1 MPETRS
7 LVFLGLCS
15 VAGVAMAQLPAQT
28 PSVYLQRDV
37 ASRGTHALT
46 LGATLPWGAWQ
57 KPLGPGVLSGF
68 WDTYV
73 SRWSYGGSGGRDHLW
88 LLGLTPTLRW
98 TPGEGRSP
106 WFFQAGIGITLSD
119 HLYRSADEQ
128 FSTAFNFASHLGVG
142 LRFGQARRQ
151 EVVLRVQHLSNASIK
166 SPNPGINYVQMRYG
180 YHW

>member
-1 MPETRS
+1 MTETRS

-15 VAGVAMAQLPAQT
+15 LASAAMAQLPAQT

-37 ASRGTHALT
+37 ASHGTDAFT
-46 LGATLPWGAWQ
+46 LGATLPWGEWQ
-57 KPLGPGVLSGF
+57 KPLGSGVLSGF
-68 WDTYV
+68 WDAYV
-73 SRWSYGGSGGRDHLW
+73 SRWSYDGVGRDHLW

-98 TPGEGRSP
+98 TPDEGRSP
-106 WFFQAGIGITLSD
+106 WFFQAGIGVTVSD
-119 HLYRSADEQ
+119 HLYRSVDKQ

-142 LRFGQARRQ
+142 LRFGQERRQ
-151 EVVLRVQHLSNASIK
+151 EVMLRVQHLSNASIK